1 MIESVPDGGGFAQ
14 TLKIDPRR
22 HAVSEAMRFAELA
35 VSQCDLACRD
45 AIVLAAA
52 ELAENVV
59 KYGVK
64 HEDPRAGAISVT
76 VLGNVARICA
86 TNAVASADDAKS
98 VIDIVARLAAASSAG
113 VELYRARLQELF
125 IDPGM
130 QRARLGLIRLVFEG
144 GFRLSASFDPPLLQ
158 IVAERPCRGLEGR

>member
-1 MIESVPDGGGFAQ
+1 MIEPVPGGGVLAQ
-14 TLKIDPRR
+14 TLTIGPRQ

-45 AIVLAAA
+45 AMVLAAA

-64 HEDPRAGAISVT
+64 HDDPRAGAISVT
-76 VLGNVARICA
+76 LLGNVARLCA

-98 VIDIVARLAAASSAG
+98 VIDIVARLAAASSGGA
-113 VELYRARLQELF
+113 ELYRARMQELF
-125 IDPGM
+125 INPGA

-158 IVAERPCRGLEGR
+158 IVAERRCRGH